1 MMKRRS
7 LILSIITLLLWICST
22 SFSAAQSSEPIPI
35 YVLQGEGATT
45 PLRGRYVDAF
55 GVVTAVGSVG
65 FYVQDPFG
73 DDRSE
78 TSDGIYVYT
87 RRRPDVRAGDCVLV
101 RGALIDEFY
110 DKTELSRVKAIEPST
125 LCRGRPTPAPLP
137 TLPYA
142 ARPEEIYE
150 PLEGMQVRSAAL
162 TGVVHGPTK
171 RYADGEAE
179 IAFIPASF
187 QPYISD
193 GRIFFDEPVEQAL
206 LVYVS
211 SALGA
216 PLPDL
221 HHGDRIRITGLE
233 GAAFD
238 AILDY
243 NFGKYQLL
251 LLPGAAV
258 ERIHAA
264 EAAPLQAAPPGEED
278 FTVCSYNLMALGS
291 GAAQH
296 PNPND
301 YARELQRRSLTIA
314 EWLGGCTILALQESG
329 TPHDA
334 EALAVHLRERFGL
347 DYTASALPGPQTA
360 NPEFPLTNALLTR
373 NDRVRVLSLIGL
385 QSCSAVDYGVVDP
398 GACAA
403 GLFPL
408 FDRPP
413 LVADL
418 VVEGNGGE
426 AMTLTVIVNHW
437 KSKVGDEAVNLPRR
451 IRQAQA
457 VADLA
462 QVRLSADPN
471 AAVIVLGDL
480 NDYYGSEPV
489 ETVRTAMDPD
499 LVHLFD
505 RLPPLSRYTYIY
517 NGASQAL
524 DHVLVSPPLA
534 ENVGEVTILRLSADY
549 ADPQAP
555 TAEGVFHASDHDPL
569 LVRIWPHGVGWV
581 AGNVGHAGVQVEL
594 LDAGGRRVA
603 QAISDARGDFRLWN
617 VRPGAYRLLLQAPPH
632 LKLSFSDVAITAISG
647 ENRFIT
653 TAQHQA
659 VAAGV
664 AMALWSAAPASAP

>member
-1 MMKRRS
+1 MKRRS
-7 LILSIITLLLWICST
+7 LTLTTIALLLWLCFT
-22 SFSAAQSSEPIPI
+22 SFSAAQPSEPIPV
-35 YVLQGEGATT
+35 YVLQGEGTAT
-45 PLRGRYVDAF
+45 PLRGRYVDAL
-55 GVVTAVGSVG
+55 GVVTGVGSAG
-65 FYVQDPFG
+65 FYLQDPVG
-73 DDRSE
+73 DGRGE

-87 RRRPDVRAGDCVLV
+87 RRRPDVRVGDCVLV

-110 DKTELSRVKAIEPST
+110 DKTELSRVKAIEPSM

-142 ARPEEIYE
+142 ARPEEMYE
-150 PLEGMQVRSAAL
+150 PLEGMWVRAEAL

-171 RYADGEAE
+171 RYASGEAE
-179 IAFIPASF
+179 IALIPASLH
-187 QPYISD
+187 PYISD

-221 HHGDRIRITGLE
+221 HHGDRVRIAGLD

-251 LLPGAAV
+251 LLPGAIV

-264 EAAPLQAAPPGEED
+264 GAAPLPAAPAGGED
-278 FTVCSYNLMALGS
+278 FTVCSYNLMALGGGS
-291 GAAQH
+291 AQH
-296 PNPND
+296 PDPND
-301 YARELQRRSLTIA
+301 YARELHRRSLAIA
-314 EWLGGCTILALQESG
+314 EWLGGCLVIGLQESG
-329 TPHDA
+329 TPRDA
-334 EALAVHLRERFGL
+334 EALATHLRERFGL
-347 DYTASALPGPQTA
+347 DYAASALPGPQTA

-373 NDRVRVLSLIGL
+373 NDRVRVLSLASP
-385 QSCSAVDYGVVDP
+385 QSCSPVDYGVVDP
-398 GACAA
+398 GACPA
-403 GLFPL
+403 GTFPL

-418 VVEGNGGE
+418 TVEGNWGD

-457 VADLA
+457 VAELA
-462 QVRLSADPN
+462 QARLSANPN

-489 ETVRTAMDPD
+489 ETVRTATEPD

-524 DHVLVSPPLA
+524 DHVLVSPALA
-534 ENVGEVTILRLSADY
+534 EIVGEATILRLSADY
-549 ADPQAP
+549 ASPQAP
-555 TAEGVFHASDHDPL
+555 TAADVLHASDHDPL
-569 LVRIWPHGVGWV
+569 LVRIWPRGVGWV
-581 AGNVGHAGVQVEL
+581 AGNVGYPGVQVEL
-594 LDAGGRRVA
+594 LDAGGSRVA
-603 QAISDARGDFRLWN
+603 QAASDARGDFRLWN

-632 LKLSFSDVAITAISG
+632 VELSLSDVAITVISG
-647 ENRFIT
+647 ENRFMT
-653 TAQHQA
+653 TARHQA
-659 VAAGV
+659 SAAGA